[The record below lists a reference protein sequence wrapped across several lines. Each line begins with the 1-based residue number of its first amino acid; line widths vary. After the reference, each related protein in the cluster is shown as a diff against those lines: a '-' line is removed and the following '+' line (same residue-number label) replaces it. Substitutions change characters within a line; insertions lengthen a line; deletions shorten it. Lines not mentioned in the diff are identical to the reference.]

1 MFGYIKDQYWDHYCI
16 MCRDIDIENL
26 QDDNIAYISTEEVD
40 EFMKPLMQALVSL
53 FHTFQLSR
61 FERETPV

>member
-1 MFGYIKDQYWDHYCI
+1 

-40 EFMKPLMQALVSL
+40 EFMKPLIQALVSL